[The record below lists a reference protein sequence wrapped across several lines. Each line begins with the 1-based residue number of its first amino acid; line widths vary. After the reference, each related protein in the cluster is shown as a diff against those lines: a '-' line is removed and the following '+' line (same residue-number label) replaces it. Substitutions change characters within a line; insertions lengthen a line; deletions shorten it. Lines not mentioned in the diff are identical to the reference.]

1 MTPDPSKPAPLPRA
15 RHARLLLV
23 VPLVMALLVTATGFF
38 TMSMTE
44 RAYELHTTDEARQRL
59 VGVVRLQIAAIA
71 LIGAVLGLGI
81 AISVT
86 GPLRAMTRH
95 LGAIAAGD
103 LRGVVETGSTKEVDS
118 LAGAVNEAIRSINR
132 YVLGSMTGAVIT
144 LNPEGVVIGSS
155 AAAEATLG
163 YREDEIIGKR
173 FRDVFV
179 PANGAHTAIAAIETA
194 IAQRRPVSV
203 DEVLIQAKDGAP
215 IRIGVSASYLRRGD
229 RRSTAGRQPRPVDA
243 GESVGVTITFKDLN
257 EIRRLRERLQHA
269 DQLVTLGT
277 VTAGVAHELRN
288 PLGSLRGLTEL
299 LGRDFSAD
307 DRRQQYIGAML
318 TAIDR
323 LNRVVE
329 DLLLLS
335 SPGAPILEDVDL
347 VVLAAETV
355 SFVRHGLGDS
365 RVTVDFIAEGGA
377 EHPTISGNRERL
389 AQALAN
395 IIRNAVQ
402 ASPDG
407 ATVTVRTTAGAIEV
421 HNTGSYI
428 PPEQREQLFVPFYTT
443 KAGGTGLGLAI
454 ARHITNAQGGRI
466 EVASDQ
472 ATGTTFTLML
482 PTLPRPTNG
491 PVPASDVRPMP
502 AWPLATE

>member
-1 MTPDPSKPAPLPRA
+1 M
-15 RHARLLLV
+15 LV
-23 VPLVMALLVTATGFF
+23 LPLVIALLVAATGFF

-44 RAYELHTTDEARQRL
+44 RAYELHATVDARQGL
-59 VGVVRLQIAAIA
+59 LSVLGLQIAAIA
-71 LIGAVLGLGI
+71 LIGAVLGFGI
-81 AISVT
+81 AIGVT
-86 GPLRAMTRH
+86 SPLRAITRR
-95 LGAIAAGD
+95 LGAVASGD
-103 LRGVVETGSTKEVDS
+103 LRGVVETSSTQEVDS

-144 LNPEGVVIGSS
+144 LDAEGIVIGSS

-173 FRDVFV
+173 FRDVFG
-179 PANGAHTAIAAIETA
+179 PANGARAAIAAIETA
-194 IAQRRPVSV
+194 IARRQPVSV
-203 DEVLIQAKDGAP
+203 DEVLIHAKDGAP

-229 RRSTAGRQPRPVDA
+229 RRRTEGREPLPVDA
-243 GESVGVTITFKDLN
+243 DESVGVTITFKDLN
-257 EIRRLRERLQHA
+257 EIRRLRDRLQHA

-307 DRRQQYIGAML
+307 DRRQQYVGAML
-318 TAIDR
+318 AAIDR
-323 LNRVVE
+323 LNRLVE

-335 SPGAPILEDVDL
+335 SPAAPILEDVDPAA
-347 VVLAAETV
+347 LAAETV

-365 RVTVDFIAEGGA
+365 RATLEVIEEDGA
-377 EHPTISGNRERL
+377 ARATISGNRERL

-402 ASPDG
+402 ASPDE
-407 ATVTVRTTAGAIEV
+407 ATVTVRTTPDGAIHV

-428 PPEQREQLFVPFYTT
+428 PPDQREQLFVPFYTT
-443 KAGGTGLGLAI
+443 KATGTGLGLAI
-454 ARHITNAQGGRI
+454 ARHIIHAQGGRI
-466 EVASDQ
+466 EIASDP
-472 ATGTTFTLML
+472 ATGTTFTLVL
-482 PTLPRPTNG
+482 PAIQQHTDGSL
-491 PVPASDVRPMP
+491 PASDARPPMP